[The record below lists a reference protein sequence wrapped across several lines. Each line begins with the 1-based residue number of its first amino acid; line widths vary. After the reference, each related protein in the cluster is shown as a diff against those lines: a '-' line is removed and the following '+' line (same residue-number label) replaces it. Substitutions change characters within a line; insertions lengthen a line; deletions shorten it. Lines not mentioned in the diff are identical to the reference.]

1 MTKSGRLR
9 AVFLSP
15 ASAAHIVHE
24 PRPHCTHTTHNVLLS
39 GVLCKGI
46 ERERGEKEAQ
56 KKEGRRRFF
65 SPLFVGAATAMN
77 LMYHSLFFSFFLFFL
92 TCMIITTLAVVFS
105 TLRLFLS
112 FPLSVREA
120 LLHAIA
126 IYTICWEAS
135 CREE

>member
-15 ASAAHIVHE
+15 APAAHIVHE
-24 PRPHCTHTTHNVLLS
+24 PRAHCTHTTHNVLLS

-46 ERERGEKEAQ
+46 EREGEKRGT
-56 KKEGRRRFF
+56 KKGRKKKVLLSVVCRRCN
-65 SPLFVGAATAMN
+65 SNESNV
-77 LMYHSLFFSFFLFFL
+77 SLTLFSFFLFFL